1 MRSARALVAACHS
14 KACAPPP
21 AGVGGSDKGPLASVA
36 PLVSAIRKAGG
47 QPFVVGGFVRDKLLG
62 LDSKDIDIEVHGLSA
77 EALASALAPLGKVDE
92 VGKSFGVLKISVGG
106 EDLDISLPRTD
117 SKSGEGHTGFDVS
130 VDPHMGIEKAL
141 SRRDFTINAIAMDP
155 DTGEII
161 DPFGGAAHLQAGKL
175 VAVSDAFSED
185 PLRVIRGIQFAGRFG
200 MTMDDRTAEMSRSL
214 LAEIETLPLE
224 RIWGEFEKIG
234 TKGVDFDSLAK
245 TVVQVGLQGRFGQL
259 TPARPD
265 LSGLVGDQ
273 RVAVAL
279 ASLGVDPIRIGAPTS
294 VTRRMTEI
302 QNALA
307 FRGDLAESRAF
318 ARTMKL
324 STFDDAQR
332 IDRNL
337 TFDSTVRFA
346 ATPSLVSGKDLVAVG
361 VKPGPEMGRVLATT
375 TAAQDRGDFLTKEEA
390 LRFAMLALKA

>member
-1 MRSARALVAACHS
+1 MRSARAILAACHS

-21 AGVGGSDKGPLASVA
+21 VGKGGSDSGPLASVA

-47 QPFVVGGFVRDKLLG
+47 QPYVVGGFVRDKLLG

-77 EALASALAPLGKVDE
+77 EALAQALTPLGKVDE
-92 VGKSFGVLKISVGG
+92 VGKSFGVLKITFGG

-117 SKSGEGHTGFDVS
+117 SKTGEGHTGFDVR

-161 DPFGGAAHLQAGKL
+161 DPFGGAAHMRAGKL

-214 LAEIETLPLE
+214 LAEIETLPVE

-234 TKGVDFDSLAK
+234 SKGVDFDSLAK

-259 TPARPD
+259 TSARPD
-265 LSGLVGDQ
+265 LSGLAGEHK
-273 RVAVAL
+273 VAVAL
-279 ASLGVDPIRIGAPTS
+279 AAIGVDPIRIGAPTT
-294 VTRRMTEI
+294 VTRRMQEI
-302 QNALA
+302 QKALA

-324 STFDDAQR
+324 STFDDARR
-332 IDRNL
+332 IDRSL
-337 TFDSTVRFA
+337 SFDPRVAQGPTA
-346 ATPSLVSGKDLVAVG
+346 LLVSGKDLVAAG
-361 VKPGPEMGRVLATT
+361 VKPGPEMGRILSAT
-375 TAAQDRGDFLTKEEA
+375 TAAQDRGDLTTKEEA
-390 LRFAMLALKA
+390 LRFALLA